1 VELHMPVAED
11 QTRFIED
18 RLKRILELTMPRI
31 LKDLDDAG
39 FSLKHVPGAYD
50 DLIKSLPQ

>member
-1 VELHMPVAED
+1 MPVAED